1 MKFQLSHLLRCNR
14 ALKKIGGLNMVVTEL
29 KKREVSNMVGKVKWF
44 DDKKGY
50 GFIEYN
56 DYEDIFVHYSSIKQ
70 TGHKTLT
77 EGQLVEFNLLE
88 TTKGLQALEVIVI
101 KDIVATSTN

>member
-1 MKFQLSHLLRCNR
+1 
-14 ALKKIGGLNMVVTEL
+14 MVVTEL
-29 KKREVSNMVGKVKWF
+29 KKREENMVGKVKWF

-56 DYEDIFVHYSSIKQ
+56 NEEDIFVHYSSIKQ
-70 TGHKTLT
+70 TGHKTLA

-88 TTKGLQALEVIVI
+88 TTKGLQALDVMII
-101 KDIVATSTN
+101 KDIVATNAN

>member
-1 MKFQLSHLLRCNR
+1 
-14 ALKKIGGLNMVVTEL
+14 MVVTEL
-29 KKREVSNMVGKVKWF
+29 KKREVINMVGKVKWF

-50 GFIEYN
+50 GLIEYN

>member
-1 MKFQLSHLLRCNR
+1 
-14 ALKKIGGLNMVVTEL
+14 MVVTEL
-29 KKREVSNMVGKVKWF
+29 KKREENMVGKVKWF

-50 GFIEYN
+50 GFIEYSN
-56 DYEDIFVHYSSIKQ
+56 EEDIFVHYSSIKQ

-88 TTKGLQALEVIVI
+88 TTKGLQALDVMVI
-101 KDIVATSTN
+101 KDIVATNAN